1 MTIEKIEKRI
11 CDRCGF
17 TEVGTA
23 DPGGW
28 AQMTSKTLGLHTA
41 GADDGTVDICQ
52 IAAANCSNG
61 GMKRS
66 RSPSDVSKTHAY
78 FLSARCRGL
87 KYRGQAC

>member
-1 MTIEKIEKRI
+1 MTIEEIEKRI

-17 TEVGTA
+17 TGVGTA

-52 IAAANCSNG
+52 DC
-61 GMKRS
+61 RS
-66 RSPSDVSKTHAY
+66 ELLEWWHEKEPKP
-78 FLSARCRGL
+78 L
-87 KYRGQAC
+87 

>member
-1 MTIEKIEKRI
+1 MTIEKIETRI

-66 RSPSDVSKTHAY
+66 RSPSDVSKAHPN
-78 FLSARCRGL
+78 CR
-87 KYRGQAC
+87 